1 MALKKTY
8 RTVFEYIRDRSI
20 HHALFLLNTTDLQI
34 QTAATQCGVMGVQYF
49 SKVFKRQIE
58 KRQRNTE
65 RRSEAECTGLKIT
78 KENYYDTFFG

>member
-1 MALKKTY
+1 M
-8 RTVFEYIRDRSI
+8 
-20 HHALFLLNTTDLQI
+20 
-34 QTAATQCGVMGVQYF
+34 QCGVMGVQYF

-78 KENYYDTFFG
+78 RENYYDTFFG